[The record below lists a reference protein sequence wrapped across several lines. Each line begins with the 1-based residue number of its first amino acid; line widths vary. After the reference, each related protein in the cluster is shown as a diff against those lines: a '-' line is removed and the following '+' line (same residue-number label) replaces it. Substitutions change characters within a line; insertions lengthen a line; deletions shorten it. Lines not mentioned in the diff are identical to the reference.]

1 MVGLQSWTKNVY
13 LGFPGFLNLSSRKP
27 LLSRLIQLQRNLYSI
42 VLGQIYRGNP
52 VCQQTP
58 PTVYSQYFW
67 DSVHWFKSRADPAAF
82 LILCN
87 FCDNLKKILNKK
99 ILKSVFQQ
107 FITFSQTDI
116 LYLAGESKEMPS
128 SLSLCFEEKKIWV

>member
-1 MVGLQSWTKNVY
+1 MGLQSWTINVY

-87 FCDNLKKILNKK
+87 FCDNLKKNSEQKDFEISISAVHYLFPNGHFVFSRRQQRDAVF
-99 ILKSVFQQ
+99 SV
-107 FITFSQTDI
+107 
-116 LYLAGESKEMPS
+116 
-128 SLSLCFEEKKIWV
+128 SLL